1 METRS
6 KRAIKGPVR
15 IAAARI
21 LVVLGVLVVV
31 LSLLAGYVRFQG
43 LDTETVEGTAGDL
56 IADDEIRDQIAA
68 SLVDELYASV
78 DVAAE
83 LEQRLPPDQKGLA
96 GPAAAGL
103 REFSERAADRMLERP
118 RVQALWV
125 NTVTG
130 AHRQLINVLEDD
142 TGALSTED
150 GAVVLDLQPLV
161 IQLGERVAVV
171 GDAAQR
177 LGPDAGRVEI
187 MEANQ
192 LETAQD
198 LTQVLKI
205 LGNWLWLVPVALW
218 AVALWI
224 ARGRRRSILR
234 MIAVGSILAGL
245 LVLVVRRLA
254 GSFIV
259 DELVP
264 STAVQPA
271 AEDAWDILT
280 TLLRDGGFTLVGLG
294 AIMLVAVWL
303 VGPSPSG
310 VSARRALAPY
320 LARPEIA
327 YGVAASLFLLL
338 LWWSPTVQTTRVP
351 LMVAAALLLGL
362 AVELLRRQTAREVP
376 APPPPD
382 LSGSVR
388 RGMGRVRGRTAQQ
401 DRLAAL
407 ERLGRLHE
415 QGVLSDEEFAAEK
428 AQLVR
433 Q

>member
-1 METRS
+1 M
-6 KRAIKGPVR
+6 V
-15 IAAARI
+15 AARI
-21 LVVLGVLVVV
+21 LVGLGVLLVL
-31 LSLLAGYVRFQG
+31 LSLVAGYVRFQG
-43 LDTETVEGTAGDL
+43 LDTDTVTETAGDL
-56 IADDEIRDQIAA
+56 VANDEIRDQVAA
-68 SLVDELYASV
+68 SLVDELYASI

-103 REFSERAADRMLERP
+103 REFSERAATRMLERP
-118 RVQALWV
+118 RVQAIWV
-125 NTVTG
+125 NTVTR

-142 TGALSTED
+142 TGPFSTED

-161 IQLGERVAVV
+161 IQLGERVAIV
-171 GDAAQR
+171 GDVAER

-187 MEANQ
+187 MEAEQ

-198 LTQVLKI
+198 LTQLLKF
-205 LGNWLWLVPVALW
+205 LGTWLWLLPIALW

-245 LVLVVRRLA
+245 LVLVVRRLG
-254 GSFIV
+254 GSFV
-259 DELVP
+259 VEELVP

-271 AEDAWDILT
+271 AHDAWDILT
-280 TLLRDGGFTLVGLG
+280 GQLRDGGFTLVGLG
-294 AIMLVAVWL
+294 VIVLAAIWL

-310 VSARRALAPY
+310 VSTRRGLAPY

-327 YGVAASLFLLL
+327 FSVAGGLFVLL

-351 LMVAAALLLGL
+351 LMFAAALVLGL
-362 AVELLRRQTAREVP
+362 GVELLRRQTASEVP
-376 APPPPD
+376 DPPPPD
-382 LSGSVR
+382 LSGSLR
-388 RGMGRVRGRTAQQ
+388 RGMSRARGRTAQH
-401 DRLAAL
+401 DRVAEL

-415 QGVLSDEEFAAEK
+415 QGVLTDEEFAAEK

-433 Q
+433 R